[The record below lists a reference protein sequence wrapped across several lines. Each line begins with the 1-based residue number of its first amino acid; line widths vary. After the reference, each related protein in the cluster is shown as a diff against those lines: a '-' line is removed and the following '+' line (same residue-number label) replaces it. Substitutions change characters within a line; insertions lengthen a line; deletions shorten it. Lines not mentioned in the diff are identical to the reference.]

1 MMSMNKIGNSEQNSE
16 GISDQLQ
23 QVILNPIRNVLPD
36 AMIEQIRK
44 EIGYS
49 FRRRKITLVVTV
61 LHLVMSVT
69 INEIQKSSDET
80 AKIIRIID
88 KIAFQANLLTLNAAV
103 EAGKGSASI
112 GPAQHTDTYRQY
124 LRKSTNCTSRSSSR
138 KGG

>member
-1 MMSMNKIGNSEQNSE
+1 
-16 GISDQLQ
+16 
-23 QVILNPIRNVLPD
+23 
-36 AMIEQIRK
+36 MIEQIRK

-61 LHLVMSVT
+61 LRMVMSVA
-69 INEIQKSSDET
+69 INEIQKCSDET

-124 LRKSTNCTSRSSSR
+124 LRKSMNCTSRSSSR
-138 KGG
+138 KGD